1 MKNALKTIAI
11 AVMLSMLL
19 GSTAMAATGGF
30 DLGGKTITVVAAV
43 DKLEGARNEGRL
55 AEAEA
60 LFNCKLEAL
69 VLPVDTI
76 VESMVTRLISGDSE
90 YDVWGIDNDNF
101 FDLVGRDALLPIN
114 SVLGEAY
121 FDEARKYA
129 DPAIK
134 HFTVGGNIYVVSS
147 FETLP
152 NGATSWFAFNKDII
166 EAEGLPDPYELYEND
181 EWTWDNWRNM
191 MLAATKDF
199 DGDGTSDQW
208 GVQGLAPYAYL
219 VCSNGTNLYV
229 PGPDGRILYNF
240 NSQPVLEA
248 IAFGHQLRYVDGVN
262 STSGGF
268 EQGTVLFA
276 YQATWQLDG
285 LKTSGMNYGLIPYP
299 KGPSAEGYTMYTGFC
314 GGLGL
319 PANSAEPHAIAA
331 VMDYLFYPEDFEA
344 YLSERNQTMIN
355 DYCPDRQSAKIFS
368 EFLPEFNREAWII
381 NYMLISEE
389 VGNAYS
395 AAYRGEKTPAEAMNE
410 VAAAGQAYVDE
421 VLGQ

>member
-19 GSTAMAATGGF
+19 GSAALAATGEF

-43 DKLEGARNEGRL
+43 DKLEGARNEGKL

-60 LFNCKLEAL
+60 LFNCKLESL
-69 VLPVDTI
+69 VLSVDTI
-76 VESMVTRLISGDSE
+76 VESLVTRLISGDSE

-114 SVLGEAY
+114 SVLGESY

-129 DPAIK
+129 DPAIR

-166 EAEGLPDPYELYEND
+166 EAEGLPDPYELYRND
-181 EWTWDNWRNM
+181 EWTWENWRNM
-191 MLAATKDF
+191 MIAATKDL
-199 DGDGTSDQW
+199 DGDGTNDQF

-229 PGPDGRILYNF
+229 PGPDGKMLYNW
-240 NSQPVLEA
+240 NSEA
-248 IAFGHQLRYVDGVN
+248 VCQAIEFGYQLAYIDGVN
-262 STSGGF
+262 SSGGF
-268 EQGTVLFA
+268 DQGTVLFA

-285 LKTSGMNYGLIPYP
+285 LKTSGMNYGLLPFP
-299 KGPSAEGYTMYTGFC
+299 KGPKADGYTMYTGFC

-319 PANSAEPHAIAA
+319 PANSAEPQAIAA
-331 VMDYLFYPEDFEA
+331 VMDYLFLPDDFQS
-344 YLSERNQTMIN
+344 YLSERNWTMIN
-355 DYCPDRQSAKIFS
+355 DYAPDRHSAAILA
-368 EFLPEFNREAWII
+368 EFLPEFNRTGQIL
-381 NYMLISEE
+381 NYSLGSQE
-389 VGNAYS
+389 VFDAYR
-395 AAYRGEKTPAEAMNE
+395 AAVRGEKTAAEAMNE
-410 VAAAGQAYVDE
+410 VAAQGQAYLDE
-421 VLGQ
+421 LLGQ